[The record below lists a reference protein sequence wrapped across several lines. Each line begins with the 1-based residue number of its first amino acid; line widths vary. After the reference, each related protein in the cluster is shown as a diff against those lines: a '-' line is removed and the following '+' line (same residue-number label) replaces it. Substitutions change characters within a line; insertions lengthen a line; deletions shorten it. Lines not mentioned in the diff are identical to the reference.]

1 MNKDYIKTM
10 QNTINEC
17 DARMSALRK
26 FKPFFEVDRLNNY
39 SQKYKEYD
47 MGVICMAF
55 ISFMFYEGKLK
66 SRDLTFDDLNE
77 FLGEIVENFYGQR
90 LESEEIKEFTSY
102 CIDKMGNDGFGYECN
117 HYSPIEKKVDDRGNS
132 VRYIE
137 SAFNQKTEGFNYYLT
152 TEAIDFFLQTK
163 EFGEE
168 SKVTIHL
175 LLLKKLIENSEY
187 ESALITL
194 NNVCAEVIKQISMVF
209 DIESVLLYGG
219 KSGYEAY
226 IKYIE
231 TGNKRFL
238 DEKVLFAETVQEITN
253 LREGYADKVSK
264 EELGEKEMNAMI
276 CLDMMDIELKRVV
289 EIHQKLLKTIGMLT
303 KRAGEIQRG
312 NMANLLKVNFN
323 FSIFLDSVAKKN
335 DASILSGFV
344 LPLLNMNIKK
354 TFPLEKIDDMLL
366 LNNIPDAEETI
377 TDAID
382 DEVLEERILFKDEL
396 RERVIANY
404 AHIFEIIYSQL
415 TDKESIDIEFL
426 IRADNVDHNT
436 VLNPDFVSFIVD
448 MKRNTKADVLSK
460 MQKSDDKP
468 NLIDAAM
475 ERFRQS
481 NAGNKYDSRKLG
493 IKVLRNEYIEIS
505 DGFEITNVEFT
516 LIR

>member
-1 MNKDYIKTM
+1 
-10 QNTINEC
+10 
-17 DARMSALRK
+17 
-26 FKPFFEVDRLNNY
+26 
-39 SQKYKEYD
+39 
-47 MGVICMAF
+47 
-55 ISFMFYEGKLK
+55 
-66 SRDLTFDDLNE
+66 
-77 FLGEIVENFYGQR
+77 
-90 LESEEIKEFTSY
+90 
-102 CIDKMGNDGFGYECN
+102 
-117 HYSPIEKKVDDRGNS
+117 
-132 VRYIE
+132 
-137 SAFNQKTEGFNYYLT
+137 
-152 TEAIDFFLQTK
+152 
-163 EFGEE
+163 
-168 SKVTIHL
+168 
-175 LLLKKLIENSEY
+175 
-187 ESALITL
+187 
-194 NNVCAEVIKQISMVF
+194 
-209 DIESVLLYGG
+209 
-219 KSGYEAY
+219 
-226 IKYIE
+226 
-231 TGNKRFL
+231 
-238 DEKVLFAETVQEITN
+238 
-253 LREGYADKVSK
+253 
-264 EELGEKEMNAMI
+264 MNAMI

-323 FSIFLDSVAKKN
+323 FSVYLDSVAKKN

-481 NAGNKYDSRKLG
+481 STGNKYDSRKLG